1 MSGGD
6 ERRLKFSVIIPA
18 WNDAENLAAL
28 LPELRKSANRT
39 DSSRGEIDN
48 PPEIIVVG
56 AG

>member
-1 MSGGD
+1 VSGGD